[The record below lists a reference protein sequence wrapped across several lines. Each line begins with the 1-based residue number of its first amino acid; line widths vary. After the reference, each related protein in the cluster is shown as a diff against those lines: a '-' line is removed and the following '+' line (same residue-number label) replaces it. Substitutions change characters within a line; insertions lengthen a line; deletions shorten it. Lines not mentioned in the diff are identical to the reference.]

1 MVATALASL
10 LRRLEHIALVEAA
23 TWGRLIRLDVTPL
36 TRVSCRKGVSACRR
50 RKAVS
55 RIVLT
60 RHPRRYAGVASDSG
74 GPTSPRMWV
83 PFSDTRAVLS
93 DSSRVVGY
101 SASEAKRAPTR
112 SATIIIPAEPKR
124 RTS

>member
-23 TWGRLIRLDVTPL
+23 TSGRLIRLDVTPL

-55 RIVLT
+55 RKVLI
-60 RHPRRYAGVASDSG
+60 RHLRRYAGIAPNSG
-74 GPTSPRMWV
+74 GPTRLRMWD
-83 PFSDTRAVLS
+83 PFADTRA
-93 DSSRVVGY
+93 
-101 SASEAKRAPTR
+101 A
-112 SATIIIPAEPKR
+112 
-124 RTS
+124 